1 MATCSS
7 ILIWKIP
14 WTEELGWLQSM
25 GLQRVRHN
33 WAHIQNKGKVISCS
47 FLSLTRLNID
57 LIFMYA
63 KICKITHQF
72 SSVQF
77 SRSVVHSHV
86 CVLICSVVSDL
97 WPFVHGIFQARILE
111 QVAISYSRGS
121 AQSRYRT
128 RVSCISCIGRW
139 TLHCRVI
146 WEPSCGLAMYNTSN
160 GCSDAFSGIG
170 RGGLSRHLSLPH
182 SLNVFPGIRDSFS
195 GALEA
200 NCEERLEC

>member
-1 MATCSS
+1 MFAWCYWLSFLPGSAIKTPLAMQKTIWNAETGFQFLGHENPLEKKMATHSS
-7 ILIWKIP
+7 LPAWKIP

-86 CVLICSVVSDL
+86 CVLS
-97 WPFVHGIFQARILE
+97 
-111 QVAISYSRGS
+111 
-121 AQSRYRT
+121 
-128 RVSCISCIGRW
+128 
-139 TLHCRVI
+139 
-146 WEPSCGLAMYNTSN
+146 
-160 GCSDAFSGIG
+160 CSDMSDFLQPH
-170 RGGLSRHLSLPH
+170 GL
-182 SLNVFPGIRDSFS
+182 
-195 GALEA
+195 
-200 NCEERLEC
+200 